1 MSVVGSEVQS
11 LEKRF
16 ATLLDAKHI
25 VLALLLAGAL
35 FIGVY
40 FYQGRRI
47 AEADGRRAVA
57 EAVAKQA
64 KDDADKSS
72 KDNAALQTQKD
83 QIIAT
88 LQTANTTLAAANQKL
103 SDAMKAESLALVNQQ
118 SKDKTLPP
126 TELAGRWTLLVP
138 KAKVQA
144 TTTGYDIDA
153 DGGLATVL
161 ELEQVPVLTTELA
174 QSQQALDNANK
185 TIANDATIL
194 SSEKDKHT
202 SDVVND
208 GKQLDAAHKETQKAQ
223 ADFDDYKKHAKR
235 NIMRAYVAG
244 VVSGLVLKFGKIL
257 SSKIQEELTRMTT
270 PLSQDSLER

>member
-72 KDNAALQTQKD
+72 KDNAALQAQKD

-88 LQTANTTLAAANQKL
+88 LQSANTTLAAANQKL
-103 SDAMKAESLALVNQQ
+103 SDAMKEESLALVNQQ
-118 SKDKTLPP
+118 SKDKTMPP

-138 KAKVQA
+138 KAKVQVTA
-144 TTTGYDIDA
+144 IGYDIDA

-208 GKQLDAAHKETQKAQ
+208 GKQLDAAHKETQKVQ

-244 VVSGLVLKFGKIL
+244 VVSGLVLKFGKIF
-257 SSKIQEELTRMTT
+257 
-270 PLSQDSLER
+270 